1 MYLVRMYLL
10 KAEREVMEALAF
22 IREGSKYNNI
32 DDERV
37 GLLLECFVGHEGAAS
52 DRIAIADLVAG

>member
-1 MYLVRMYLL
+1 
-10 KAEREVMEALAF
+10 MEALAF